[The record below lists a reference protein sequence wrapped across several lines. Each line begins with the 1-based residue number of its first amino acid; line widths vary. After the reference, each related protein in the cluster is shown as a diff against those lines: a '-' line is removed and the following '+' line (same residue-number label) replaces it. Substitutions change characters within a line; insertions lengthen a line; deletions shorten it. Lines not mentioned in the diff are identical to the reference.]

1 MQSAGIRYLQ
11 TACMHVYRHECVCI
25 PACMNVAYVSTFYNL
40 LMNVVLMN
48 QRIERILEI
57 YTQYIHLYMHKI
69 PHSLDHCDC
78 IVFRLYAKI
87 LRSIL

>member
-1 MQSAGIRYLQ
+1 M
-11 TACMHVYRHECVCI
+11 CI
-25 PACMNVAYVSTFYNL
+25 PACMYVAYVSTFYNL
-40 LMNVVLMN
+40 LMNVVLIN

-57 YTQYIHLYMHKI
+57 YTQYIHLCMHKI

-87 LRSIL
+87 LSAHGPTLTYCAIFMNKLI